1 MITLPLVGAI
11 IQTVFGVLM
20 FLAALF
26 LILLVLVQR
35 GRGGGL
41 SGALGGMGGQ
51 SAFGTRA
58 GDTFT
63 YVTIWASAAWILLCI
78 AAVKFLGFQPGKLG
92 AEAAGASRAA
102 ETAPLDGA
110 TQPPA
115 EGETGPAT
123 STVPSGTGAEPS
135 SGSGAGGATEAGADE
150 GGAASAEGSGSNT
163 PESP

>member
-1 MITLPLVGAI
+1 MVTLPLVGAAI
-11 IQTVFGVLM
+11 HTVFGILM

-63 YVTIWASAAWILLCI
+63 YVTIWTSAIWILLCI
-78 AAVKFLGFQPGKLG
+78 AALKFLGFQPGRLG
-92 AEAAGASRAA
+92 AEPTAATSQV
-102 ETAPLDGA
+102 ETATDDGSVLPGDGEA
-110 TQPPA
+110 ELPGNSETGVPSDPQTQP
-115 EGETGPAT
+115 
-123 STVPSGTGAEPS
+123 
-135 SGSGAGGATEAGADE
+135 SGSDSGGTPDTGTDDGGTAGAD
-150 GGAASAEGSGSNT
+150 GDATG
-163 PESP
+163 PSP